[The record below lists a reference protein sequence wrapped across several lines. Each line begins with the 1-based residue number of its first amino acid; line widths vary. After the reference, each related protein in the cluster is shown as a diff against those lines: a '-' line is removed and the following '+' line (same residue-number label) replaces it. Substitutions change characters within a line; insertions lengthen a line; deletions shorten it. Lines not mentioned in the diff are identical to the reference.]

1 MKAAIDLSTG
11 LVLATHEDWQTI
23 PPDAYPWPV
32 LTLAATIGV
41 GAVVDDP
48 VALAAALADHVRGR
62 TEALRGAALSAHAG
76 KLYAYRAKA
85 IVARRIVDAGES
97 PAPEDVAVLTREAAA
112 RGLTVPALAALILTR
127 EAAAEAAVGEIDG
140 LEVETLAAIA
150 EAVDGPAL
158 AGAVDTFAAEVAALL
173 ATIEAGNTTP

>member
-32 LTLAATIGV
+32 LALASTVGL
-41 GAVVDDP
+41 GAVVDDTT
-48 VALAAALADHVRGR
+48 LATALADQVRER
-62 TEALRGAALSAHAG
+62 TEALRAAALSAHAG

-97 PAPEDVAVLTREAAA
+97 PAPEDVDVLTREAAA

-127 EAAAEAAVGEIDG
+127 EAAAVAAVGEIDG

-150 EAVDGPAL
+150 EAEDGPAL
-158 AGAVDTFAAEVAALL
+158 AGALDAFAADAATLL
-173 ATIEAGNTTP
+173 ATIEAAEA